1 MPIRV
6 NSATRIAAICCAALV
21 AIALS
26 PGCVD
31 ELSAPTVAVVPA
43 TASDS
48 PTDALQHVMVV
59 FNQCAVPD
67 PAIDAS
73 YASRGI
79 TNHPLVTEIHAG
91 LSSIDEAAGDEVRPE
106 LAESWV
112 VRDDGRTYE
121 FTLRKGLRFSDGS
134 ELTAEDVK
142 WSWERSLSLSQTW
155 TNAAAVFE
163 SVKGASRVINGE
175 SSELEGLE
183 VVDDAT
189 LIVRLS
195 EPTPLFPMM
204 ISGPAAFVLKREN
217 VESWPVRWTNDNLVY
232 VASPPLDYEYHEFG
246 VSDFTDN
253 NMVVG
258 AGPFKLSEYHA
269 DDAFANCAI
278 ARNDHYWGQPARLD
292 AVVFDRDPGAAS
304 GATFQPTAWFQST
317 AVDVLP
323 VVDEAQADALQQS
336 NGAKFSTFKPSP
348 STFFLAFNPAVPP
361 MDDVHFRRLLVSAAE
376 TYSIIEGEGQG
387 EYAIVP
393 PRLTGSTSRAT
404 AGATRESEQVQ
415 TQLGESQ
422 YAGRMSDIEI
432 VMYTDGYR
440 FEPRLQSLFDLWSE
454 SLGIRAELRFI
465 ETFEEYQSMRDGA
478 RVPMRVF
485 AVGPIYPDAY
495 TVLKLF
501 DGTFGSGSGST
512 SSDETLVNLL
522 KQSRSEPDPRVRRDL
537 YAELERYILNEAL
550 ALPLYVDWR
559 DTLAVT
565 QPWVHGYNPK
575 RFASS
580 TFHKVW
586 FDETAPIRNL
596 P

>member
-1 MPIRV
+1 
-6 NSATRIAAICCAALV
+6 
-21 AIALS
+21 
-26 PGCVD
+26 
-31 ELSAPTVAVVPA
+31 
-43 TASDS
+43 
-48 PTDALQHVMVV
+48 MVL
-59 FNQCAVPD
+59 FNLCAVPD

-91 LSSIDEAAGDEVRPE
+91 LTSIDEQAGDEVRPE

-163 SVKGASRVINGE
+163 SVMGASRVVSGE
-175 SSELEGLE
+175 TSELEGLE
-183 VVDDAT
+183 VVDDDT

-195 EPTPLFPMM
+195 EPTPLFPMV

-217 VESWPVRWTNDNLVY
+217 VEAWPVRWTNDNLIY
-232 VASPPLDYEYHEFG
+232 GASPPLDYEYHEFG
-246 VSDFTDN
+246 VSDFTER
-253 NMVVG
+253 NMIVG

-269 DDAFANCAI
+269 DDPFADCVI
-278 ARNDHYWGQPARLD
+278 ARNDHYWGPPAQLD
-292 AVVFDRDPGAAS
+292 AVVFDRDPGGSPGSA
-304 GATFQPTAWFQST
+304 FQPTAWFQSA

-323 VVDEAQADALQQS
+323 VVDGAQAESLQQS

-348 STFFLAFNPAVPP
+348 STYFLAFNPAVPP
-361 MDDVHFRRLLVSAAE
+361 MDDVHFRRALASAAE
-376 TYSIIEGEGQG
+376 SYAIFGAGPQW

-393 PRLTGSTSRAT
+393 PRLTATPPLATDVALDKGQAGNELSESKYADRA
-404 AGATRESEQVQ
+404 
-415 TQLGESQ
+415 
-422 YAGRMSDIEI
+422 SDVEI

-465 ETFEEYQSMRDGA
+465 ETFEEYQAMRDGA
-478 RVPMRVF
+478 SVPMRVISV
-485 AVGPIYPDAY
+485 APVYPDAY
-495 TVLKLF
+495 AVLRLF
-501 DGTFGSGSGST
+501 DGAFGSGGGT
-512 SSDETLVNLL
+512 MSSDESLVNLL
-522 KQSRSEPDPRVRRDL
+522 EQSRSEPDPRVRRDL

-550 ALPLYVDWR
+550 AIPLYVDWR
-559 DTLAVT
+559 DTMAVV

-580 TFHKVW
+580 TFHGVW
-586 FDETAPIRNL
+586 FDETAPERTD
-596 P
+596 